1 MKHAASGPPRRPA
14 AESRPAGVP
23 VVDLSGAPHE
33 VAAAVDAACRSI
45 GFLGITGHGVPGE
58 TIDRA
63 FAAATA
69 FFDLPV
75 DERMRVAMP
84 EPGYPYG
91 YSPFSGE
98 ALERSL
104 GTDGPTEV
112 DLKETY
118 NIGPIDPPPRP
129 LAEMIDPDE
138 RAVYAPN
145 LWPDGALSSFRP
157 ALEAYYRA
165 LAELSRRLM
174 SVFARALDLPSD
186 HFEPFVDRHGS
197 ALRLAH
203 YPALDRPPR
212 AGQLRAGAHTDYGT
226 LTVLA
231 TDGTP
236 GLQVQSPAG
245 NWIDADHVDGGFI
258 VNLGDLMARWTND
271 RWRSTM
277 HRVVVP
283 ADDPGR
289 RRISIPFFHNANWDA
304 RIECVTAPGE
314 VPRYPPVLAG
324 QHLMSK
330 FRSTVSAPPDGPP
343 VA

>member
-1 MKHAASGPPRRPA
+1 MS
-14 AESRPAGVP
+14 VP
-23 VVDLSGAPHE
+23 VVDLSGPSGA
-33 VAAAVDAACRSI
+33 VAASVDDACRRI
-45 GFLGITGHGVPGE
+45 GFLGIVGHGVPADVVG
-58 TIDRA
+58 DA
-63 FAAATA
+63 FDVATA
-69 FFDLPV
+69 FFDLPLQQ
-75 DERMRVAMP
+75 RMRVAMP

-91 YSPFSGE
+91 YSPFSRE

-104 GTDGPTEV
+104 GGDEPSEV

-129 LAEMIDPDE
+129 IAEMTDPDE

-145 LWPDGALSSFRP
+145 LWPDDVLAGFRP

-165 LAELSRRLM
+165 LADLSRRLM
-174 SVFARALDLPSD
+174 SVFAVALGLAAD
-186 HFEPFVDRHGS
+186 HFEAFVDRHGS

-203 YPALDRPPR
+203 YPALERPPR
-212 AGQLRAGAHTDYGT
+212 PGQLRAGAHTDYGT

-231 TDGTP
+231 TDGAP
-236 GLQVQSPAG
+236 GLQVRSAAG
-245 NWIDADHVDGGFI
+245 DWIDVPHVEGGFV

-283 ADDPGR
+283 SGDTGR

-304 RIECVTAPGE
+304 RIECITAAGE
-314 VPRYPPVLAG
+314 SPRYPPVLAG
-324 QHLMSK
+324 QHLMAK
-330 FRSTVSAPPDGPP
+330 FRSTVATAPDRGPDDTTGEAPTSAAPTRR
-343 VA
+343 

>member
-1 MKHAASGPPRRPA
+1 MHAAGGSRPNPVVDP
-14 AESRPAGVP
+14 RPAGVP
-23 VVDLSGAPHE
+23 IVDLSGPTDS

-45 GFLGITGHGVPGE
+45 GFLGIVGHGVPAGVVE
-58 TIDRA
+58 RA

-91 YSPFSGE
+91 YSPFRGE

-104 GTDGPTEV
+104 GTDAPTEV

-129 LAEMIDPDE
+129 LAEMTDPDE

-145 LWPDGALSSFRP
+145 LWPDGALPGFRP

-165 LAELSRRLM
+165 LADLSRRLM
-174 SVFARALDLPSD
+174 SVFALALGLQGD

-203 YPALDRPPR
+203 YPALDRRPR

-231 TDGTP
+231 TDGAP
-236 GLQVQSPAG
+236 GLQVQSPTGA
-245 NWIDADHVDGGFI
+245 WIDVAHVDGGFV

-314 VPRYPPVLAG
+314 TPRYPPVLAG

-330 FRSTVSAPPDGPP
+330 FRSTVSAPSDGSP